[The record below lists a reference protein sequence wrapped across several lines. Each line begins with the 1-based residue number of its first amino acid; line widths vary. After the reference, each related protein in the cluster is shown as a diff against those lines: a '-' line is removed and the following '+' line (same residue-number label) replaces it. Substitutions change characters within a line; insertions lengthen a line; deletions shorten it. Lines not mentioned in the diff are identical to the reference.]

1 MNKNLVLLFMLN
13 ICLLGLY
20 GCSDDEGP
28 EGGKGSMYQVTL
40 RQAGE
45 LDGFIK
51 SLVVTANGTRLIHE
65 ETGKVYEGTV
75 VLGDDDLTDP
85 VITFTTQGKAIEFAV
100 SGAVVDRDDE
110 IVSGPMTWTVT
121 VAREGKE
128 IDQKTVTFEDGKE
141 LSSKDLNLYYK

>member
-20 GCSDDEGP
+20 GCSDDDGP

-85 VITFTTQGKAIEFAV
+85 VITFTTQNKAIEFAV